1 MKVYLQDVSEPYTS
15 VMHSLLQIHVHVV
28 GMYGVF
34 NTFDNRYD
42 IVGSEDLSLDLIRD
56 ICSVKLELSSDMWLV
71 SDMCSVTR
79 DLYLFLYISI
89 SESSHNYSL
98 ILLSIEDATVWS
110 VAKELVSFWWI
121 IWSAQV
127 YDWCYVQAM
136 PFWSSVKGIYLLRK
150 QVYNKLRKSK

>member
-1 MKVYLQDVSEPYTS
+1 
-15 VMHSLLQIHVHVV
+15 
-28 GMYGVF
+28 MYGVF

-110 VAKELVSFWWI
+110 VAKSGELSH
-121 IWSAQV
+121 Q
-127 YDWCYVQAM
+127 
-136 PFWSSVKGIYLLRK
+136 
-150 QVYNKLRKSK
+150 N